1 MRALPILA
9 LTLLALAACAPAA
22 PGRPSAADNLAHAH
36 AFMAANAGKPG
47 VVNLPTG
54 LQYRI
59 IRSGPAAGVSPKG
72 ADRVAVIYEGK
83 LTDGE
88 VFDSSRGRPTGF
100 ALDGVIPAFTEALEL
115 MKPGDIWMIY
125 APPELAYGPDDS
137 GPIPAN
143 SALIFKV
150 ELLAVLPPEGAQPA
164 APPGGPPTG

>member
-1 MRALPILA
+1 MRAAPILA
-9 LTLLALAACAPAA
+9 FTVLALAACAPAK
-22 PGRPSAADNLAHAH
+22 PKPSAADNLGHAH
-36 AFMAANAGKPG
+36 AFMAANARNPG
-47 VVNLPTG
+47 VVSTPTG

-59 IRSGPAAGVSPKG
+59 IHSGPPTGVSPKG
-72 ADRVAVIYEGK
+72 TDRVAVIYEGR

-88 VFDSSRGRPTGF
+88 LFDSSHGRPTGF

-115 MKPGDIWMIY
+115 MRPGDVWMIY

-150 ELLAVLPPEGAQPA
+150 ELLAVLPPQGAQPPA
-164 APPGGPPTG
+164 LPGGPPTG